1 MSVRKSASAE
11 MTGNQR
17 RDLIR
22 MSGRDVVIAAGHD
35 VQSRVRDSPFE
46 MPADRHRT
54 DGIGIAPDQER
65 WRRDL
70 LDG

>member
-1 MSVRKSASAE
+1 MRRDP
-11 MTGNQR
+11 R

-22 MSGRDVVIAAGHD
+22 MSGRDVMIAAGHD
-35 VQSRVRDSPFE
+35 FEIGVRDPRFE
-46 MPADRHRT
+46 MPADRDRT